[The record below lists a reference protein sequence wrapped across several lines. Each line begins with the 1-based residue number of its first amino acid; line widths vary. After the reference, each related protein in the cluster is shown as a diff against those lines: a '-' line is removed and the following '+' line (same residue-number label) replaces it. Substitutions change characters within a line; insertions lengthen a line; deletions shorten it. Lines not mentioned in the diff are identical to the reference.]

1 MKITSKLSEFISAHD
16 EYRQALLEYTEA
28 MQAYKVD
35 SSHENWE
42 RLQKALRRLKR
53 KGEVIE
59 LNRMML

>member
-1 MKITSKLSEFISAHD
+1 MHFNSWRNEFISAHD